1 MNKEKQELYSKNVN
15 LLIGDLNERLIERD
29 ELSRLVVLSLCSH
42 SHMFLLGERGV
53 AKSMTVELVNEVIKD
68 SKFWQLQIGKDTT
81 VKDLLG
87 EKRSEEDGTLYY
99 SSKKSLLN
107 NNVVVLD
114 EIFKADGRV
123 LNVLLELLVDNA
135 YTSGDGV
142 KRKAEIISF
151 LGTSNEF
158 PTETYMLP
166 LLDRFTFYYIV
177 ERIKETENRRK
188 FYAGD
193 YNVEKI
199 SKQYFDMN
207 DLYFIKEEKN
217 KIIVSEEIIN
227 LFEEITSELVKQA
240 VKTSDRKFE
249 KIFKNVIKTMA
260 YLNNREEVN
269 ISDLFVLLHTAWHDY
284 SEKEKVRRVIFEK
297 IFGIKEEVD
306 SKVIYT
312 RQRLEEIDSYKNNIL
327 YDYLVYKKDIE
338 GTNKQNTYD
347 TIIEKIEEVWNA
359 YAEIETLMVQLHN
372 KFQFNMEIEKMLE
385 NNLFTI
391 VYRQNTFTEDS
402 IKEIVTLHNA
412 IKEKKDKVEQWY
424 TENKT
429 LFDYQTNFRKGVH
442 HGREQQ

>member
-1 MNKEKQELYSKNVN
+1 MSKEKQELYNKNVGF
-15 LLIGDLNERLIERD
+15 LIEDLNERLIERD

-42 SHMFLLGERGV
+42 SNMFLLGERGV
-53 AKSMTVELVNEVIKD
+53 AKSMTVELVNGVIKD
-68 SKFWQLQIGKDTT
+68 SKFWQLQVGKDTT
-81 VKDLLG
+81 VEDLLG

-99 SSKKSLLN
+99 SSQKSLLN

-142 KRKAEIISF
+142 KREAEIISF

-177 ERIKETENRRK
+177 ERIKDTENRRR

-193 YNVEKI
+193 YNAEKI
-199 SKQYFDMN
+199 SKQYFDMD

-217 KIIVSEEIIN
+217 KVIVSENIIN

-284 SEKEKVRRVIFEK
+284 DEKNKVRRVVFEK
-297 IFGIKEEVD
+297 IFGIKEEID
-306 SKVIYT
+306 SKIIYT
-312 RQRLEEIDSYKNNIL
+312 NQRLEEIDSYKNNTL
-327 YDYLVYKKDIE
+327 YDYLTHKRDID
-338 GTNKQNTYD
+338 GVNKQNTYD
-347 TIIEKIEEVWNA
+347 ILIEKTQEVWSA
-359 YAEIETLMVQLHN
+359 YGEIEATMVQLHN
-372 KFQFNMEIEKMLE
+372 KYQFNLEIEKMLE
-385 NNLFTI
+385 NNLFTV
-391 VYRQNTFTEDS
+391 VYRQNTFTDES
-402 IKEIVTLHNA
+402 IKNIIALHNA

-424 TENKT
+424 KENKT
-429 LFDYQTNFRKGVH
+429 LFDYQTNYRKREH
-442 HGREQQ
+442 HE

>member
-1 MNKEKQELYSKNVN
+1 MNKEKQELYNKNVA
-15 LLIGDLNERLIERD
+15 LLIEDLNERLIERD

-42 SHMFLLGERGV
+42 SNMFLLGERGV
-53 AKSMTVELVNEVIKD
+53 AKSMTVELVNGVIKD
-68 SKFWQLQIGKDTT
+68 SKFWQLQVGKDTT
-81 VKDLLG
+81 VEDLLG
-87 EKRSEEDGTLYY
+87 EKRSEKDGTLYY

-177 ERIKETENRRK
+177 ERIKGTENRRK

-193 YNVEKI
+193 YNTEKI
-199 SKQYFDMN
+199 SKQYFNMD
-207 DLYFIKEEKN
+207 DLYLIREEKS
-217 KIIVSEEIIN
+217 KVIIPDGIIN

-249 KIFKNVIKTMA
+249 KVFKNVIKTMA

-284 SEKEKVRRVIFEK
+284 SEKNKVRRVIFEK
-297 IFGIKEEVD
+297 IFGIKEEID
-306 SKVIYT
+306 TRVIYAG
-312 RQRLEEIDSYKNNIL
+312 QRLEEIDSYKNNTL
-327 YDYLVYKKDIE
+327 YDYLAYKKDVE
-338 GTNKQNTYD
+338 GTNKQSIYN
-347 TIIEKIEEVWNA
+347 IILEKVEEVWNA
-359 YAEIETLMVQLHN
+359 YGEIEALMVQLHD
-372 KFQFNMEIEKMLE
+372 KYQFNLEIEKMLE
-385 NNLFTI
+385 ENLFTI
-391 VYRQNTFTEDS
+391 VYKQNSFTDES
-402 IKEIVTLHNA
+402 IKDVVALHNK
-412 IKEKKDKVEQWY
+412 IKEKKDRIEQWY
-424 TENKT
+424 TQNKT
-429 LFDYQTNFRKGVH
+429 LFDYQTNYRKASH
-442 HGREQQ
+442 HGREQ

>member
-1 MNKEKQELYSKNVN
+1 MSKEKQELYNKNVGF
-15 LLIGDLNERLIERD
+15 LIEDLNERLIERD

-42 SHMFLLGERGV
+42 SNMFLLGERGV
-53 AKSMTVELVNEVIKD
+53 AKSMTVELVNGVIKD
-68 SKFWQLQIGKDTT
+68 SKFWQLQVGKDTT
-81 VKDLLG
+81 VEDLLG

-142 KRKAEIISF
+142 KRQAEIISF

-177 ERIKETENRRK
+177 ERIKGTENRRR

-199 SKQYFDMN
+199 SKQYFNMD

-217 KIIVSEEIIN
+217 KVIVSENIIN

-249 KIFKNVIKTMA
+249 KVFKNVIRTMA

-284 SEKEKVRRVIFEK
+284 DEKNKVKRVIFEK
-297 IFGIKEEVD
+297 IFGITEEID
-306 SKVIYT
+306 SKIIYT
-312 RQRLEEIDSYKNNIL
+312 NQRLEEIDSYKNNIL
-327 YDYLVYKKDIE
+327 YDYLMHKRDID
-338 GTNKQNTYD
+338 GANKQNTYD
-347 TIIEKIEEVWNA
+347 ILIKKAQEVWNA
-359 YAEIETLMVQLHN
+359 YGEIEGIMVRLHN
-372 KFQFNMEIEKMLE
+372 KYQFNLEIEKMLE
-385 NNLFTI
+385 NNLFTVI
-391 VYRQNTFTEDS
+391 YRQNTFTDES
-402 IKEIVTLHNA
+402 IQNIVALHNA
-412 IKEKKDKVEQWY
+412 IKEKREKVEQWY
-424 TENKT
+424 KENKT
-429 LFDYQTNFRKGVH
+429 LFDYQTNYRKGVH
-442 HGREQQ
+442 HGREQ